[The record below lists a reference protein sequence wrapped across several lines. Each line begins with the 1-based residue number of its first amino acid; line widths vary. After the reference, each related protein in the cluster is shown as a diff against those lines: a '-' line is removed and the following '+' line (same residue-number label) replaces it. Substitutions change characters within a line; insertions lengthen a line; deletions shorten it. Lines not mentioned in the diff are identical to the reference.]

1 MRYGCCANPDSIAAV
16 AAAGFDFCELPARAL
31 LPREDDHAV
40 LASLNMLSR
49 SPIALEAYNQLIP
62 ADLPIVGPQADHI
75 ALRDYLQRAFGR
87 MAQLGGR
94 VAVLG
99 SGAARAIPAG
109 WERDKGAL
117 QLAEALKIATDES
130 ARVGVTL
137 ALEHLNSRE
146 CNILNSVAECLSF
159 IREHSIDGCKVLV
172 DLYHLEVE
180 HESPEVIYKAA
191 PLLAHVHVAGG
202 DRKSPARPGYD
213 YAGFAEAL
221 RSIGYDARVSAE
233 CGWDNFEAEAPE
245 ALAVMRQMHVTQ

>member
-1 MRYGCCANPDSIAAV
+1 MRYGCCANPDGIAAV
-16 AAAGFDFCELPARAL
+16 AAAGFDYCELPARAL
-31 LPREDDHAV
+31 LPREDDRAA
-40 LASLNMLSR
+40 LASLNVLSR
-49 SPIALEAYNQLIP
+49 APIALEAYNQLIP
-62 ADLPIVGPQADHI
+62 ADLPIVGPQADHH

-99 SGAARAIPAG
+99 SGAARAIPDG
-109 WERDKGAL
+109 WERAKGL
-117 QLAEALKIATDES
+117 EQLAEALKIAADES
-130 ARVGVTL
+130 ARVGVVL

-146 CNILNSVAECLSF
+146 CNVLNSVAECLSF
-159 IREHSIDGCKVLV
+159 IHKHSIDGVKVLA

-180 HESPEVIYKAA
+180 HESSEVIAKAA

-221 RSIGYDARVSAE
+221 RAIGYDARVSAE
-233 CGWDNFEAEAPE
+233 CGWDNFEAEAPQ
-245 ALAVMRQMHVTQ
+245 ALAVMRQMHA